1 MSDKKEETKQEL
13 KFPESFTIL
22 PEYIENINDLYLLN
36 LFKPLVEKNS
46 LIKNLLKS
54 KLTQLTSNKISQ

>member
-36 LFKPLVEKNS
+36 LFKPLVEK
-46 LIKNLLKS
+46 IP
-54 KLTQLTSNKISQ
+54 